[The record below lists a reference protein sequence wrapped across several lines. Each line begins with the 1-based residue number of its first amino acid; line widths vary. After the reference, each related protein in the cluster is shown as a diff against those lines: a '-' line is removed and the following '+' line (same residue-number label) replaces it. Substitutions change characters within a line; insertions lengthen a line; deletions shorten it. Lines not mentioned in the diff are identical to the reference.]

1 MTDEV
6 NTETTP
12 VVLPRR
18 TQVEP
23 FVAYKVVSLKFQ
35 SGKVTMSG
43 SWSEVD
49 LDTLAECRAYPKP
62 ETPHAA
68 PDPDCT
74 CGFWAL
80 SDRPSMSSYSP
91 MLATV
96 ELFGTV
102 IHGEKGYRASRQR
115 ITSIDI
121 DPTCV
126 MCDAVSDTRRGA
138 DALYAKFSGEITK
151 LCAGHGS
158 ASVQINAL
166 ERLEIDQVADILGVP
181 VTWGLK

>member
-6 NTETTP
+6 DVEAEPT
-12 VVLPRR
+12 VLPRR
-18 TQVEP
+18 SQVEP
-23 FVAYKVVSLKFQ
+23 FVAYKVVSLNFKA
-35 SGKVTMSG
+35 GKVTIAG

-49 LDTLAECRAYPKP
+49 TDTVAECRAYPKP
-62 ETPHAA
+62 DPPHAA

-80 SDRPSMSSYSP
+80 SERPSMSSYSP
-91 MLATV
+91 ILATV

-102 IHGEKGYRASRQR
+102 IHGEKGYRANRQR
-115 ITSIDI
+115 ITRIDI

-126 MCDAVSDTRRGA
+126 MCDVVGDTRRGA
-138 DALYAKFSGEITK
+138 DALYAKFGGEITK

-158 ASVQINAL
+158 ASAGINAL
-166 ERLEIDQVADILGVP
+166 ERLEVDQVADILGIP
-181 VTWGLK
+181 VAWGLK